1 MLLTGFC
8 AKISL
13 MNVNDLLNVG
23 NSILNDVSRSVESG
37 DFEGLGERT
46 KERVA
51 FAVSQ
56 FAATSS
62 QTKTQS
68 ETGNRTSNNTSNR
81 TSNRTDTQHR
91 TGSYVSKH
99 NNNRQQVRY
108 TQSSPTSYFL
118 RNPRKKTA
126 GLGKIVAGGIG
137 CFFGLVGSLTAFSTA
152 GALSMLTSASVLSSM
167 GFAASFGVGIFF
179 TAIFLISLGFI
190 FSGTKLRKLVG
201 RYYEY
206 GEAVGNAEYFS
217 IRKLA
222 EKLGISARE
231 LTKDI
236 EKMMNI
242 NLLRGARMDRNKTT
256 VMLTDKAY
264 EQYRT
269 AEVSRMQ
276 REAEQM
282 LKNEQPAPDVSRVDS
297 DVARIIEDGNKAI
310 VYVRQ
315 INDEIPDT
323 KVMSDKLYRL
333 EEIMRRIFEQ
343 VEKDPSSAG
352 DLRRFMDYYL
362 PTTTKLLS
370 AYVELDR
377 QPVQGDNIRK
387 TKDEI
392 ESSLDTINDAFEQ
405 LLDSMFS
412 DMAMDISTDI
422 SVMKTMMAQDGLADS
437 DNSLF
442 TPDGEMKFQ

>member
-1 MLLTGFC
+1 M
-8 AKISL
+8 
-13 MNVNDLLNVG
+13 
-23 NSILNDVSRSVESG
+23 
-37 DFEGLGERT
+37 
-46 KERVA
+46 
-51 FAVSQ
+51 
-56 FAATSS
+56 
-62 QTKTQS
+62 
-68 ETGNRTSNNTSNR
+68 
-81 TSNRTDTQHR
+81 
-91 TGSYVSKH
+91 
-99 NNNRQQVRY
+99 
-108 TQSSPTSYFL
+108 
-118 RNPRKKTA
+118 
-126 GLGKIVAGGIG
+126 
-137 CFFGLVGSLTAFSTA
+137 GSLTAFSTA

-297 DVARIIEDGNKAI
+297 DAARIIEDGNKAI
-310 VYVRQ
+310 VYVHQ